1 MINLFRRNIRHI
13 CWLPFILL
21 GLASNAA
28 HIVGGELYY
37 DYLANNQYLIT
48 MVVYRDCQSTTQFDQ
63 SAALGVFRTSNGSFY
78 DNYEMSLANAV
89 VSEMPPILENP
100 CNLLPEQ
107 ICIEQAIYTIT
118 VTLPPLAGGYT
129 LAYQRCCR
137 PNGIDNLLF
146 NQQGSTLTTTIPGT
160 ALIPGQQNSSARYT
174 NLPPLSVCLGSA
186 FYFDHGATDPDG
198 DQLVYSFCNP
208 LNGATADAPMPN
220 PPAGPPYSSITWATG
235 FSATNPI
242 TSSPQFSIDPQTGYI
257 TGTPTQLGVFVISVC
272 VSEFRNGVLINTIS
286 RDFQYQVN
294 FCESSQ
300 ADFPTLENSSYETCS
315 GLEVSFENTS
325 TASSNTFYHW
335 DFGIQGTS
343 ADTSNLA
350 EPSFTFP
357 GPGTYFITLTTN
369 PGWPCEDEVMHEY
382 IIYPAVEPT
391 ISVVG
396 YECIGQE
403 DTYDFMV
410 TGTFSNAA
418 NVSWNFGAGTSPLTS
433 SDATPANIVFP
444 QSAPIWNISVQV
456 EENGCIGND
465 TETISNPADPNV
477 SINAQNIFCTGLA
490 YNFSAESSSE
500 IALEWDFGGQGAA
513 DIDDILNPV
522 YYYNLPGD
530 YEVMLIASAP
540 NTCNDTAF
548 TSIFVAS
555 SPQPYFDTGDPQ
567 CLSTNSFNFEAEGAS
582 SFSPSYSWN
591 FGPFANIASSSEE
604 EPQNISF
611 TTVGNHVITLTLTE
625 NGCTSIYEDSVTIA
639 QNILPDFTIANAS
652 GCPGLIAQFVANS
665 DSEVPVNYRWD
676 FGNGSISTQGST
688 SHTYELPGTYSVT
701 ITASTNVGCY
711 DSLTVT
717 FPDAVIIYPNPDPG
731 FTIDPQVVDITNA
744 ETQIDSFTEDG
755 SCMYYMSDGGQSDSC
770 DFLYSWTE
778 AGTQT
783 ITHVVT
789 SPQGCTATATGEV
802 SIQGYTFYAPTSF
815 SPNDD
820 GLNDFW
826 QPITT
831 GISSFN
837 ISIYNRWGDLVYTSS
852 DVDRPW
858 MGQVGEGEYYAPN
871 GIYYYRVMMEDLLS
885 QKHEYQG
892 SFTIIR

>member
-1 MINLFRRNIRHI
+1 MINLRCDIRHI
-13 CWLPFILL
+13 FWLPFILL
-21 GLASNAA
+21 GLESNAA

-48 MVVYRDCQSTTQFDQ
+48 LVVYRDCQSTTQFDQ
-63 SAALGVFRTSNGSFY
+63 SAALGIFRTSNGSFY

-89 VSEMPPILENP
+89 VSEMPPVLENP

-107 ICIEQAIYTIT
+107 ICIEQAIYSIT

-160 ALIPGQQNSSARYT
+160 ALIAGQQNSSARFT
-174 NLPPLSVCLGSA
+174 DLPPLSVCLGSA

-220 PPAGPPYSSITWATG
+220 PPAGPPYSSITWANG

-257 TGTPTQLGVFVISVC
+257 TGTPSQLGVFVISVC

-300 ADFPTLENSSYETCS
+300 ADFPTLENSSYETCT
-315 GLEVSFENTS
+315 GLEVFFENTS

-335 DFGIQGTS
+335 DFGVQGTF

-357 GPGTYFITLTTN
+357 GAGTYFITLTTN

-382 IIYPAVEPT
+382 IIYPAVLPT

-410 TGTFSNAA
+410 MGTFSNAA
-418 NVSWNFGAGTSPLTS
+418 NVSWNFGSGSTPLTS
-433 SDATPANIVFP
+433 SDTNPANIALP
-444 QSAPIWNISVQV
+444 QSIPNWNISVQV

-477 SINAQNIFCTGLA
+477 SISAQNIFCTGLA
-490 YNFSAESSSE
+490 YNFSAESSNE
-500 IALEWDFGGQGAA
+500 MALEWDFGGQGTA

-522 YYYNLPGD
+522 YNYTLPGE

-548 TSIFVAS
+548 TSIFVAA
-555 SPQPYFDTGDPQ
+555 SPQPYFDAGDPQ
-567 CLSTNSFNFEAEGAS
+567 CLLTNSFSFEAIGAG
-582 SFSPSYSWN
+582 SFSPIYSWD
-591 FGPFANIASSSEE
+591 FGPFANIASSAEE
-604 EPQNISF
+604 LPQNISF
-611 TTVGNHVITLTLTE
+611 NTVGNHVITLTLTE
-625 NGCTSIYEDSVTIA
+625 NGCSSSYVDSVTVA
-639 QNILPDFTIANAS
+639 QNIMPEFSIENAT

-676 FGNGSISTQGST
+676 FGNGSVSTQGST

-717 FPDAVIIYPNPDPG
+717 FPDAVIIYPNPDPS
-731 FTIDPQVVDITNA
+731 FTIDPQVVEITNA
-744 ETQIDSFTEDG
+744 ETQIDSYTEDG

-770 DFLYSWTE
+770 DFHYSWTE
-778 AGTQT
+778 AGTHT

-826 QPITT
+826 QPKTT

-837 ISIYNRWGDLVYTSS
+837 ISIYNRWGDLVYSSS

-858 MGQVGEGEYYAPN
+858 MGQVGEGQYYAPN
-871 GIYYYRVMMEDLLS
+871 GIYYYRVLLEDLLS